1 MSGSQSDARAAVVEA
16 RYQMLAARFGDRF
29 DAAAEEKLRADLARL
44 VEAAETLRAFPVANG
59 DEPDFVFPPVRRDG

>member
-1 MSGSQSDARAAVVEA
+1 MSGSQSDARAAIVEA

-29 DAAAEEKLRADLARL
+29 DAAAEGKLRADLDKL
-44 VEAAETLRAFPVANG
+44 VEAAENLRAFPVANG

>member
-1 MSGSQSDARAAVVEA
+1 MSESQPDARAAVVEA

-29 DAAAEEKLRADLARL
+29 DAAAEEKLRGDLRRL
-44 VEAAETLRAFPVANG
+44 VDAAEALRALPLANG